1 MTTTTGHRLR
11 DAAVASVVSVH
22 PHEISPLISAAS
34 TFFFI
39 LSAYFAVL
47 PLRDEGAISLGLGT
61 LPALFA
67 GSLLLTLVA
76 APVASLA
83 FSLPSIPKPRALVF
97 IHRFFSLSLL
107 VFFVLWFAST
117 PGNSPS
123 ISQVSLLNLI
133 TISSTWA
140 RVIDVMDSE
149 VSFTAALKLIGNYLQ
164 LITFA
169 SDILITLL
177 IQSGSRLFGFIGAGA
192 TLGQLFG
199 SLFAATMA
207 WLGPFLLLFSS
218 LLMELAALSSKG
230 ICTDDTHSST
240 ELSST
245 IAEQSQNTKADDEM
259 SSLVTSQGSLTQVSE
274 SQKTKPGIFVMFEGF
289 WLIARSPY
297 LMYISLFLWLSAVVS
312 SFFYFQKV
320 TIVATTISSPT
331 ARRRTF
337 ALINSFISVFILV
350 GQLTLTGRI
359 LTIAGVTVA
368 ICASPFIATLNMVA
382 LALWPT
388 WVAVAV
394 TETIRKVTTYVL
406 TRPGRELLFT
416 VVSQDEKYKA
426 KVCIDVVV
434 QRLGDATAAGIYSLL
449 FSSLEKKASMVTL
462 YALPLCFVWLLTAFH
477 LGRLQTNLAK
487 VQLLIID
494 QAKKKKKK
502 MASPA
507 SKRAIVVLLIVVA
520 SVMAT
525 PSEARRPR
533 RKSAALVSSETRALR
548 FPGFP
553 GSRQRFPGFPGAR
566 PSPRA
571 AAPRPSPP
579 SSSTAA
585 AAEGDRTLRCLC
597 PVILG
602 DVNRMLPKPVDPVRM
617 MYLPIAC
624 GLVLPPQVLF
634 ICFTGQPNPPVLS
647 RVPDSW
653 STLSSAMLP

>member
-1 MTTTTGHRLR
+1 M
-11 DAAVASVVSVH
+11 DFKVASFLLLLLIVTCGAAQGQGNDFVVLDLKTT
-22 PHEISPLISAAS
+22 EIGEDASPMYKEQIAS
-34 TFFFI
+34 TKIPVTLLRSKHSSLCSGCENITSEAVNFLSEKQIQDKIRTILHDTCSQTFSFEQKCLETMDSYATLVFAKIAEIKPAAFCKQYGLCRDMALLSAVKSESTCLFCHHIIDEITSKLKDPDAEFEIIQLLLKECNKIEGHQQQCKRMVLQYVPLVLVNGEKFLEKNDVCAMIQACDAGKRKALNLFSARKLI
-39 LSAYFAVL
+39 LSAYFVVL
-47 PLRDEGAISLGLGT
+47 PLRDEGAISLGLST
-61 LPALFA
+61 LPGLFA

-117 PGNSPS
+117 PGHSPS

-133 TISSTWA
+133 AISSTWA
-140 RVIDVMDSE
+140 RVIDVMDNE
-149 VSFTAALKLIGNYLQ
+149 
-164 LITFA
+164 
-169 SDILITLL
+169 
-177 IQSGSRLFGFIGAGA
+177 SGSRLFGFIGAGA

-230 ICTDDTHSST
+230 ICTDDTHSSM

-245 IAEQSQNTKADDEM
+245 IAEQSQNTEADDEM
-259 SSLVTSQGSLTQVSE
+259 SSLVTSQGSPSQVSE
-274 SQKTKPGIFVMFEGF
+274 SHKTKPEIFVMFEGF
-289 WLIARSPY
+289 WLIARSSY

-312 SFFYFQKV
+312 SFFYFQ
-320 TIVATTISSPT
+320 
-331 ARRRTF
+331 
-337 ALINSFISVFILV
+337 
-350 GQLTLTGRI
+350 GRI
-359 LTIAGVTVA
+359 LTVAGVTVA

-477 LGRLQTNLAK
+477 LGRLQTNLVK
-487 VQLLIID
+487 VQ
-494 QAKKKKKK
+494 
-502 MASPA
+502 
-507 SKRAIVVLLIVVA
+507 VA
-520 SVMAT
+520 SFA
-525 PSEARRPR
+525 S
-533 RKSAALVSSETRALR
+533 
-548 FPGFP
+548 
-553 GSRQRFPGFPGAR
+553 
-566 PSPRA
+566 
-571 AAPRPSPP
+571 
-579 SSSTAA
+579 
-585 AAEGDRTLRCLC
+585 
-597 PVILG
+597 
-602 DVNRMLPKPVDPVRM
+602 
-617 MYLPIAC
+617 
-624 GLVLPPQVLF
+624 
-634 ICFTGQPNPPVLS
+634 
-647 RVPDSW
+647 
-653 STLSSAMLP
+653 

>member
-1 MTTTTGHRLR
+1 MRRWRQWWPSSPTRSPRSSAPPPPSSSSSAPTSSCCRCGTRGPSLW
-11 DAAVASVVSVH
+11 ASPPSRASS
-22 PHEISPLISAAS
+22 PAPSSSPLS
-34 TFFFI
+34 
-39 LSAYFAVL
+39 
-47 PLRDEGAISLGLGT
+47 P
-61 LPALFA
+61 P
-67 GSLLLTLVA
+67 
-76 APVASLA
+76 
-83 FSLPSIPKPRALVF
+83 PSPPSPSPS
-97 IHRFFSLSLL
+97 HPSPNPGFFSLSLL

-117 PGNSPS
+117 PGHSPS
-123 ISQVSLLNLI
+123 ISQSSEDASNKPPGWGNHSWFYILVRISLFLWVSLLNLI
-133 TISSTWA
+133 AISSTWA
-140 RVIDVMDSE
+140 RVIDVMDNE
-149 VSFTAALKLIGNYLQ
+149 
-164 LITFA
+164 
-169 SDILITLL
+169 
-177 IQSGSRLFGFIGAGA
+177 SGSRLFGFIGAGA

-230 ICTDDTHSST
+230 ICTDDTHSSM

-245 IAEQSQNTKADDEM
+245 IAEQSQNTEADDEM
-259 SSLVTSQGSLTQVSE
+259 SSLVTSQGSPSQVSE
-274 SQKTKPGIFVMFEGF
+274 SHKTKPEIFLMFEGF
-289 WLIARSPY
+289 WLIARSSY

-337 ALINSFISVFILV
+337 ALINSFIAVFILA

-359 LTIAGVTVA
+359 LTVAGVTVA

-477 LGRLQTNLAK
+477 LGRLQTNLVK
-487 VQLLIID
+487 VQ
-494 QAKKKKKK
+494 
-502 MASPA
+502 
-507 SKRAIVVLLIVVA
+507 VA
-520 SVMAT
+520 SFA
-525 PSEARRPR
+525 S
-533 RKSAALVSSETRALR
+533 
-548 FPGFP
+548 
-553 GSRQRFPGFPGAR
+553 
-566 PSPRA
+566 
-571 AAPRPSPP
+571 
-579 SSSTAA
+579 
-585 AAEGDRTLRCLC
+585 
-597 PVILG
+597 
-602 DVNRMLPKPVDPVRM
+602 
-617 MYLPIAC
+617 
-624 GLVLPPQVLF
+624 
-634 ICFTGQPNPPVLS
+634 
-647 RVPDSW
+647 
-653 STLSSAMLP
+653 